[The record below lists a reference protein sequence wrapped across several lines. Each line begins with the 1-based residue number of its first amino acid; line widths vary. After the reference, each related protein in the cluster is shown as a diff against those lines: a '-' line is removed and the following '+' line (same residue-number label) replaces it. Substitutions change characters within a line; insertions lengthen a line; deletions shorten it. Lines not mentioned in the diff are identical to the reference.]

1 MKSRLSRS
9 PPGPLARQSILIVED
24 EPLVALD
31 GHRVLSAAG
40 ASIISAAT
48 PGEAIKLL
56 SFAEVRAAIV
66 DVQLGREDATL
77 VCDLL
82 ERRRIPFAFYT
93 GRADTTHLRAQ
104 WPQVPVIKKPATSRD
119 IVSILSTL
127 IAPEVNR

>member
-31 GHRVLSAAG
+31 VHRVLSAAG